1 MKKKVAFVFAALMS
15 ISAAARAAQSVNFD
29 GAKGGLDTALD
40 VAGAIADIA
49 ADSRPQ
55 PGFPGGHP
63 PPPPQPWNPGP
74 GGHNPPPPP
83 PPQPWNPGPGPGH
96 YPPPPPY
103 NPGWDNHNQPTPQ
116 YHFGGYRESCRTMEF
131 NAQSPLSQT
140 MDMIMEEYGEECL
153 TYNYGYTGPCRPDT
167 KYHKRKVTVNIGP
180 RQLEAWETERLELC
194 MSDPRSV
201 RANTDGMAYNYT
213 VSSRDNDGL
222 FRRETIFTLTPGAK
236 KPAQPS
242 GQELTVDFAGVTAT
256 GDVRLVLKD
265 NRADYFRGEKI
276 TITADGMNIPQID
289 QNAPVDQILNSFV
302 KFNVTKAFDTAAT
315 YELKLMDAPKAGK
328 YVVTIKFFRSG
339 PLSSGAEASTMESFE
354 IR

>member
-1 MKKKVAFVFAALMS
+1 MNKKIVIVFAALAS
-15 ISAAARAAQSVNFD
+15 FATAARAADMENSK
-29 GAKGGLDTALD
+29 AGGLDTFLD
-40 VAGAIADIA
+40 VVGTIADIT
-49 ADSRPQ
+49 DGRPQ
-55 PGFPGGHP
+55 PGHPGGFPQHP
-63 PPPPQPWNPGP
+63 GQPGHP

-83 PPQPWNPGPGPGH
+83 PPQPWNPGHGGH
-96 YPPPPPY
+96 NPPPPPYHPPY
-103 NPGWDNHNQPTPQ
+103 NPGWDNHHDQPTPQ
-116 YHFGGYRESCRTMEF
+116 YHFGGYRESCRTMDF

-140 MDMIMEEYGEECL
+140 MDMIMEEYGEECMS
-153 TYNYGYTGPCRPDT
+153 YNHGFSGPCRPAT
-167 KYHKRKVTVNIGP
+167 NYHKRKVIVNIGP
-180 RQLEAWETERLELC
+180 RALEPWETERLELC
-194 MSDPRSV
+194 MTSPRV
-201 RANTDGMAYNYT
+201 VIAKTDGMVYNYA

-242 GQELTVDFAGVTAT
+242 AKELSMEFAGVTAS
-256 GDVRLVLKD
+256 GDVRLILRD

-289 QNAPVDQILNSFV
+289 QNTPVDQVLNSFV
-302 KFNVTKAFDTAAT
+302 KFNVTKAFDVANV